1 MEIGERLRSIREAKG
16 MTIYK
21 LSQETGIAHNH
32 ISDLERGTRKPSVET
47 LRRLVVPLGITLSEL
62 FSNESEVSY
71 LSEKEVQLIQS
82 FRTLSN
88 HQADIIFSL
97 ITSMNEKRQK

>member
-32 ISDLERGTRKPSVET
+32 ISDLERGARKPSVET

-62 FSNESEVSY
+62 FSDGEDVSY
-71 LSEKEVQLIQS
+71 LSEKEVKLIQS
-82 FRTLSN
+82 FRTLSD
-88 HQADIIFSL
+88 HQADIIFNL
-97 ITSMNEKRQK
+97 ITSMNEKR

>member
-1 MEIGERLRSIREAKG
+1 MEIGERLRHIREEKG

-62 FSNESEVSY
+62 FSDGERVSY
-71 LSEKEVQLIQS
+71 LNEQEVQLIQNY
-82 FRTLSN
+82 RALSN
-88 HQADIIFSL
+88 SQAETIFNL
-97 ITSMNEKRQK
+97 IALMNEKCRK

>member
-16 MTIYK
+16 MTIYR

-47 LRRLVVPLGITLSEL
+47 LRRLAAPLGITLSEL
-62 FSNESEVSY
+62 FSNGEEVSY
-71 LSEKEVQLIQS
+71 LSEKEAQLIQS
-82 FRTLSN
+82 YRVLSD
-88 HQADIIFSL
+88 HQADIIFDL
-97 ITSMNEKRQK
+97 ITSMNEKR

>member
-1 MEIGERLRSIREAKG
+1 MEIGERLRCIREAKG

-47 LRRLVVPLGITLSEL
+47 LRRLGVPLGITLSEL
-62 FSNESEVSY
+62 FSDGEDVSY

-88 HQADIIFSL
+88 HQADIIFNL
-97 ITSMNEKRQK
+97 IMSMNEKR

>member
-21 LSQETGIAHNH
+21 LSQETGITHNH
-32 ISDLERGTRKPSVET
+32 ISDLERGVRKPSVET

-62 FSNESEVSY
+62 FSNGEEVSY
-71 LSEKEVQLIQS
+71 LSETEVQLIQS

-88 HQADIIFSL
+88 HQADIIFNL
-97 ITSMNEKRQK
+97 ITSMNEKR

>member
-1 MEIGERLRSIREAKG
+1 MEIGERLRDIREAKK

-32 ISDLERGTRKPSVET
+32 ISDLERGTRKPSLET

-62 FSNESEVSY
+62 FNDGEQVSY
-71 LSEKEVQLIQS
+71 LSEKEVQLIQNY
-82 FRTLSN
+82 RALPN
-88 HQADIIFSL
+88 HQADIIFEL
-97 ITSMNEKRQK
+97 IMSMKE

>member
-1 MEIGERLRSIREAKG
+1 MRSIRETKG

-62 FSNESEVSY
+62 FSNGEEVSY
-71 LSEKEVQLIQS
+71 LSEKEAQLIQS

-88 HQADIIFSL
+88 HQADIIFNL
-97 ITSMNEKRQK
+97 ITSMNEKR

>member
-1 MEIGERLRSIREAKG
+1 MEIGERLRSIKEAKG
-16 MTIYK
+16 ITIYK

-32 ISDLERGTRKPSVET
+32 ISDLERGTRKPFVET
-47 LRRLVVPLGITLSEL
+47 LRRFVVPLGITLSVL
-62 FSNESEVSY
+62 FSNESEISY
-71 LSEKEVQLIQS
+71 LSEKEAQLIQS

-97 ITSMNEKRQK
+97 ITTINEKR